1 MSGGHKSPQIS
12 SRKFNSTGRDPRTSE
27 MDIDVSDIIQLPT
40 HQIYDQMPIDFD
52 RDEDPDPPVA
62 DAAPTIA
69 LPPRF
74 ILVNHHPHA
83 NKPDEIIPLD
93 RSSSLVPLSEDDP
106 RPAPLPDVRPWAPF
120 KTYSD
125 YKFTSRRVRR
135 RAPNAEIDEDL
146 DNHHTRAFSSDC
158 FITSRNHREMEKCLA
173 AARTGNISF
182 CRKIL
187 TIDFEGTEF
196 GGTYEVEVEFRDPCM
211 TSRGPGGTGNAS
223 KIPSPPTISIHH
235 VWLDKGSVSMKVKMH
250 PILFRGCWIHS
261 TTRNGSGNGGSALA
275 GFVKMQRSSNGHTTA
290 RLYALA
296 MASPVSHIQ
305 GFLIESMDFE
315 ELAAWLAIRNS
326 TSLHP
331 CHQCLACKDDLPR
344 LTRGFTERTTESI
357 SNVLARAPVGKTDRN
372 EYLKQYGLHDF
383 EMSNNILG

>member
-1 MSGGHKSPQIS
+1 
-12 SRKFNSTGRDPRTSE
+12 
-27 MDIDVSDIIQLPT
+27 
-40 HQIYDQMPIDFD
+40 MPIDFD

-158 FITSRNHREMEKCLA
+158 FITSRNHREMEKSLA
-173 AARTGNISF
+173 AARTSNTPASITPSYVL
-182 CRKIL
+182 R
-187 TIDFEGTEF
+187 F
-196 GGTYEVEVEFRDPCM
+196 GIK
-211 TSRGPGGTGNAS
+211 N
-223 KIPSPPTISIHH
+223 
-235 VWLDKGSVSMKVKMH
+235 
-250 PILFRGCWIHS
+250 
-261 TTRNGSGNGGSALA
+261 
-275 GFVKMQRSSNGHTTA
+275 
-290 RLYALA
+290 
-296 MASPVSHIQ
+296 
-305 GFLIESMDFE
+305 
-315 ELAAWLAIRNS
+315 
-326 TSLHP
+326 
-331 CHQCLACKDDLPR
+331 
-344 LTRGFTERTTESI
+344 
-357 SNVLARAPVGKTDRN
+357 APV
-372 EYLKQYGLHDF
+372 LPQDF
-383 EMSNNILG
+383 DNRLRGHGVWWDL